1 MFSCGGLSLSL
12 SMRIAQLT
20 FHSFG
25 QWEALGGKEGNWHT
39 PSHPFLLLLAP
50 AERLVKE
57 REGEEISA
65 NC

>member
-1 MFSCGGLSLSL
+1 
-12 SMRIAQLT
+12 MRIAQLT

-39 PSHPFLLLLAP
+39 PSHPFLLLLAF

-57 REGEEISA
+57 REGGKFLQTVRMLSF
-65 NC
+65 

>member
-1 MFSCGGLSLSL
+1 
-12 SMRIAQLT
+12 MRIAQLT